1 MRLGHPAFVGMRRL
15 SHRRYLPPA
24 PPSREGRFRV
34 PVSLLAVGRFVGFP
48 VSRGSKPSYDH
59 TKTHLPRKGPAVA
72 ESAVDARPKRLV
84 VLVSGSGTN
93 LQALM
98 DTIRAEGASAY
109 GAEIVAVGAD
119 RDGIAGLERAERA
132 GIPTFVCRVR
142 DHATREE
149 WDAALAA
156 ATAACG
162 PDLVVSAGFMKIVG
176 KEFLARFGGRFVNT
190 HPALL
195 PSFPGAHGARDALAY
210 GVKVTGCT
218 VHFVD
223 DGVDTGP
230 IIAQG
235 VVEVRDEDDESA
247 LHERIKEVER
257 TLLVDVVGR
266 LARHGYRI
274 EGRKVLI
281 P

>member
-1 MRLGHPAFVGMRRL
+1 MA
-15 SHRRYLPPA
+15 A
-24 PPSREGRFRV
+24 
-34 PVSLLAVGRFVGFP
+34 A
-48 VSRGSKPSYDH
+48 
-59 TKTHLPRKGPAVA
+59 
-72 ESAVDARPKRLV
+72 RLV

-93 LQALM
+93 LQALL
-98 DTIRAEGASAY
+98 DAIHEDPEGF

-119 RDGIAGLERAERA
+119 REGIAGLERATRA
-132 GIPTFVCRVR
+132 GIPTFVRKVGDYAAR
-142 DHATREE
+142 QE
-149 WDAALAA
+149 WDQALTE
-156 ATAACG
+156 ATAAYE

-176 KEFLARFGGRFVNT
+176 KGFLDLFGGRFVNT

-195 PSFPGAHGARDALAY
+195 PSFAGAHGVRDALAY

-235 VVEVRDEDDESA
+235 VVHVRDEDDEGA

-257 TLLVDVVGR
+257 QLLVDVVGR
-266 LARHGYRI
+266 LARNGYRI
-274 EGRKVLI
+274 EGRKVII